1 MLRKQ
6 LFKQAAVCVLAA
18 GMIMSNIPCTQVNG
32 IYASVDVTNSVTV
45 NLSQKIQV
53 VSTDS
58 KSVLYKFVPTQTDTY
73 ALFSEG
79 NQSVHCNILNST
91 GDVISNFYPM
101 DSEGINFCTNYEMKQ
116 GQTYY
121 FQIIS
126 ESGNALNTSVTLRK
140 YSDVSLKV
148 DYLGDSKSNHVKIP
162 VILGKPVTVS
172 LNAKVTSAT
181 GTITYLWYAYDENMN
196 LTYLPNEKGETLTIN
211 QVNEQSPIGYRCVVS
226 NGINSEIFEIEL
238 LSNVSVS
245 EFEKNNEE
253 IFLND
258 SKKVAFRENET
269 TQMVFKFE
277 PDSDGQYAMYSS
289 ESEENNGPATRCDLY
304 DETGKY
310 IDYNEYGN
318 EKNFVVIDTLE
329 KGKTYYFVISSN
341 EQNYNSFRVT
351 LKKSD
356 DVKLKINY
364 SANYDVENNRY
375 NIICKEGENISIGIG
390 AIVSS
395 DIGTITYKWFNGNAL
410 IEGENNATISIN
422 NANSDNAGL
431 YYCQVS
437 NGMDT
442 KTFKILLIVNKIEDA
457 TTKTEIT
464 TKQEETTT
472 KTETTTKQEET
483 TTKTETTTKQEETTT
498 KQEETTTKAEVT
510 TVVNNTQQTTTATT
524 QITTNKTDTTTA
536 TIQTTTNKT
545 DTTTATTQTTTN
557 KTDTTTANRTQ
568 QTTQTINAGTQI
580 IVGKGKIKSAV
591 KKASAKK
598 VVIKLKKVRGASGY
612 EVKVST
618 SKKFAKK
625 TTKTVD
631 AKKLSVTVK
640 KLQPNKKYFAKVR
653 AYVIVKGTK
662 VYGKYSKAVK
672 IKLK

>member
-1 MLRKQ
+1 M
-6 LFKQAAVCVLAA
+6 
-18 GMIMSNIPCTQVNG
+18 
-32 IYASVDVTNSVTV
+32 
-45 NLSQKIQV
+45 
-53 VSTDS
+53 
-58 KSVLYKFVPTQTDTY
+58 
-73 ALFSEG
+73 
-79 NQSVHCNILNST
+79 
-91 GDVISNFYPM
+91 
-101 DSEGINFCTNYEMKQ
+101 
-116 GQTYY
+116 
-121 FQIIS
+121 
-126 ESGNALNTSVTLRK
+126 
-140 YSDVSLKV
+140 
-148 DYLGDSKSNHVKIP
+148 
-162 VILGKPVTVS
+162 TVS

-181 GTITYLWYAYDENMN
+181 GTITYSWYAYDKNMD

-238 LSNVSVS
+238 LSNISVS

-258 SKKVAFRENET
+258 SKKVAFRENGT
-269 TQMVFKFE
+269 KQMVFKFV
-277 PDSDGQYAMYSS
+277 PNTDGQYAMYSS

-390 AIVSS
+390 AIISS
-395 DIGTITYKWFNGNAL
+395 DIGTITYKWFNGNSL

-442 KTFKILLIVNKIEDA
+442 KTFKILLTVNKVEDV
-457 TTKTEIT
+457 TTKT
-464 TKQEETTT
+464 
-472 KTETTTKQEET
+472 
-483 TTKTETTTKQEETTT
+483 ETTT

-524 QITTNKTDTTTA
+524 Q
-536 TIQTTTNKT
+536 TTTNKAN
-545 DTTTATTQTTTN
+545 TTTATTQTTTN
-557 KTDTTTANRTQ
+557 KANTTTVNGTQ
-568 QTTQTINAGTQI
+568 QTTQTLDAGTQT
-580 IVGKGKIKSAV
+580 IVGTGKIKSAV
-591 KKASAKK
+591 KKARAKK
-598 VVIKLKKVRGASGY
+598 VVIKLKKVNGASGY
-612 EVKVST
+612 EIKVST

-653 AYVIVKGTK
+653 AYVIVNGTK